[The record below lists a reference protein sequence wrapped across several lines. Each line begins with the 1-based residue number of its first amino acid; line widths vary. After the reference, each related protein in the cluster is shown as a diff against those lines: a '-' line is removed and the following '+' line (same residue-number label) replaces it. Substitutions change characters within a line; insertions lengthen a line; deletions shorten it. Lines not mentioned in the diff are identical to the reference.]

1 MTLHFLPQLRYNKLL
16 MTSVSEAP
24 TQGPNPIKLPGTGR
38 GGYTVLTW
46 GCQMNEDD
54 SAQMAAMLEGQGY
67 LPAERIEDAS
77 VILLNTCSVRAK
89 PERKA
94 YSKLG
99 ELRELKA
106 RNPDL
111 VIGVCGCMAQ
121 KEAPEIRRR
130 APYVDLVVGTSQID
144 RVPAL
149 VERVRAERVAI
160 IATELPSRR
169 DRNDKATPLRVV
181 GVPGGTA
188 PKLKSFVSISY
199 GCDKFCE
206 FCIVPIT
213 RGKERSR
220 PADEIVLE
228 VERLASLGTK
238 QVTLL
243 GQTVNSYGKFLDEP
257 CSFAHLLERLNAIEG
272 IERIRY
278 TSPYPKDFHQD
289 VIEAIAGLPK
299 VCEQVHMPVQVGD
312 DVLLKR
318 MHRGY
323 TLDQY
328 KDIVARLRAA
338 VPDVGLTTDL
348 MLGFPGETHEQ
359 FENTLRFVAETRYDA
374 AFMFA
379 YSPREGTKAAVL
391 DDQIPEV
398 VKLARLNE
406 LIELQN
412 RITLEMNAEQVGRVY
427 EVLVERRS
435 PKDPL
440 KWTGLNRQGK
450 TINFPASRDLEGQL
464 IQVKAVKSHLWGFTG
479 EMLPA
484 RTGRG
489 ITLEMAE

>member
-1 MTLHFLPQLRYNKLL
+1 MTL
-16 MTSVSEAP
+16 VSKIAP
-24 TQGPNPIKLPGTGR
+24 KPR
-38 GGYTVLTW
+38 GGYSVLTW

-54 SAQMAAMLEGQGY
+54 SQQMAAMLENQGY
-67 LPAERIEDAS
+67 VKAERVEDAS

-89 PERKA
+89 PERKV

-99 ELRELKA
+99 ELRELKLA
-106 RNPDL
+106 NPEL

-130 APYVDLVVGTSQID
+130 APYVDLVVGTGQID

-149 VERVRAERVAI
+149 VDRVRSERTAI
-160 IATELPSRR
+160 IRDRVTLIETDLPSRK
-169 DRNDKATPLRVV
+169 DRHDKSTPARVLS
-181 GVPGGTA
+181 GLM

-199 GCDKFCE
+199 GCDKFCA

-238 QVTLL
+238 EVTLL

-257 CSFAHLLERLNAIEG
+257 CSFAELLTRLNAIEG

-289 VIEAIAGLPK
+289 VIDAIAHLPK

-312 DVLLKR
+312 DNLLKR
-318 MHRGY
+318 MGRGY

-328 KDIVARLRAA
+328 KDIVGRLRSA

-348 MLGFPGETHEQ
+348 MLGFPGETDEEY
-359 FENTLRFVAETRYDA
+359 ENTMRFVAETRYDS

-391 DDQIPEV
+391 GDQIPEV
-398 VKLARLNE
+398 VKRARLNA
-406 LIELQN
+406 LIALQN
-412 RITLEMNAEQVGRVY
+412 EITLERNASQVGSIY

-450 TINFPASRDLEGQL
+450 TINFPSPRDLQGQL
-464 IQVKAVKSHLWGFTG
+464 VTVKAVKSHLWGFTG

-484 RTGRG
+484 RSERG
-489 ITLEMAE
+489 LELMMAE

>member
-1 MTLHFLPQLRYNKLL
+1 MTLVSDFAPVALIDPEPRAKQYPA
-16 MTSVSEAP
+16 VPPSEA
-24 TQGPNPIKLPGTGR
+24 TR
-38 GGYTVLTW
+38 GGYSVLTW

-54 SAQMAAMLEGQGY
+54 SQQMAAMLENQGY
-67 LPAERIEDAS
+67 TKAERVEDAS

-89 PERKA
+89 PERKV

-99 ELRELKA
+99 ELRELKLS
-106 RNPDL
+106 NPEL

-130 APYVDLVVGTSQID
+130 APYVDLVVGTGQID

-149 VERVRAERVAI
+149 VDRVRSERTARIRDRVTLI
-160 IATELPSRR
+160 ETGLPSRK
-169 DRNDKATPLRVV
+169 DRHAKETPLRVV
-181 GVPGGTA
+181 SGLM

-199 GCDKFCE
+199 GCDKFCA

-238 QVTLL
+238 EVTLL

-289 VIEAIAGLPK
+289 VIDAIAHLPK

-312 DVLLKR
+312 DNLLKR
-318 MHRGY
+318 MGRGY

-328 KDIVARLRAA
+328 KDIVARLRSA
-338 VPDVGLTTDL
+338 VPAVGLTTDL
-348 MLGFPGETHEQ
+348 MLGFPGETDEEY
-359 FENTLRFVAETRYDA
+359 ENTMRFVAETRYDS

-391 DDQIPEV
+391 ENQVPET
-398 VKLARLNE
+398 VKMARLNA
-406 LIELQN
+406 LIALQN
-412 RITLEMNAEQVGRVY
+412 EITLERNKSQVGSVY

-450 TINFPASRDLEGQL
+450 TINFPSPRDLQGQL
-464 IQVKAVKSHLWGFTG
+464 VQVKAVKSHLWGFTG

-484 RTGRG
+484 RSERG
-489 ITLEMAE
+489 LELLMAE

>member
-1 MTLHFLPQLRYNKLL
+1 
-16 MTSVSEAP
+16 
-24 TQGPNPIKLPGTGR
+24 
-38 GGYTVLTW
+38 
-46 GCQMNEDD
+46 MNEDD
-54 SAQMAAMLEGQGY
+54 SQQMAAMLENQGY
-67 LPAERIEDAS
+67 TKAERVEDAS

-89 PERKA
+89 PERKV

-99 ELRELKA
+99 ELRELKLA
-106 RNPDL
+106 NPEL

-130 APYVDLVVGTSQID
+130 APYVDLVVGTGQID

-149 VERVRAERVAI
+149 VDKVRSERTAFIRDRVTLI
-160 IATELPSRR
+160 ETELPSRK
-169 DRNDKATPLRVV
+169 DRSAKETPERVLT
-181 GVPGGTA
+181 GLM

-199 GCDKFCE
+199 GCDKFCA

-238 QVTLL
+238 EVTLL
-243 GQTVNSYGKFLDEP
+243 GQTVNSYGKFLDVP
-257 CSFAHLLERLNAIEG
+257 CSFAELLTRLNAIEG

-289 VIEAIAGLPK
+289 VIDAIAHLPK

-312 DVLLKR
+312 DNLLRR
-318 MHRGY
+318 MGRGY

-328 KDIVARLRAA
+328 KDIVGRLRSA
-338 VPDVGLTTDL
+338 VPDLGLTTDL
-348 MLGFPGETHEQ
+348 MLGFPGETDEEY
-359 FENTLRFVAETRYDA
+359 ENTMRFVAETRYDA

-391 DDQIPEV
+391 ENQIPET
-398 VKLARLNE
+398 VKMERLNA
-406 LIELQN
+406 LIALQN
-412 RITLEMNAEQVGRVY
+412 EITLDMNAGQVGNVY

-450 TINFPASRDLEGQL
+450 TINFPSPRDLEGRL
-464 IQVKAVKSHLWGFTG
+464 VKVKAVKSHLWGFTG

-484 RTGRG
+484 RSERG
-489 ITLEMAE
+489 LELFMAE

>member
-1 MTLHFLPQLRYNKLL
+1 MPERSAPLGLDQI
-16 MTSVSEAP
+16 EAP
-24 TQGPNPIKLPGTGR
+24 EPAPAHR

-67 LPAERIEDAS
+67 TPAARVEDAS

-89 PERKA
+89 PERKV

-99 ELRELKA
+99 ELRELKLQ
-106 RNPDL
+106 NPNL

-130 APYVDLVVGTSQID
+130 APYVDLVVGTGQID

-149 VERVRAERVAI
+149 VERVRQERTSIIRDRTAIVA
-160 IATELPSRR
+160 TDLPSRK
-169 DRNDKATPLRVV
+169 DRSDKWTPVRVL
-181 GVPGGTA
+181 GGTV
-188 PKLKSFVSISY
+188 PKLKEFVSISY
-199 GCDKFCE
+199 GCDKFCQ

-243 GQTVNSYGKFLDEP
+243 GQTVNSYGKFLDVP
-257 CSFAHLLERLNAIEG
+257 CSFAELLTRLNAIEG

-278 TSPYPKDFHQD
+278 TSPYPKDFKQD
-289 VIEAIAGLPK
+289 VIDAIAHLPK

-312 DVLLKR
+312 DTLLSR
-318 MHRGY
+318 MGRGY

-328 KDIVARLRAA
+328 RDIVARLRSA

-348 MLGFPGETHEQ
+348 MLGFPGETDEQ
-359 FENTLRFVAETRYDA
+359 FQNTLDFVRETRYDG

-391 DDQIPEV
+391 DDQIPED

-406 LIELQN
+406 LINLQN
-412 RITLEMNAEQVGRVY
+412 EITLARNASQVGEVY

-435 PKDPL
+435 PKDPN

-450 TINFPASRDLEGQL
+450 TINFPAGRDLVGQL
-464 IQVKAVKSHLWGFTG
+464 VQVKAVKSHLWGFTG
-479 EMLPA
+479 EMLAP
-484 RTGRG
+484 RVDGYRGRG
-489 ITLEMAE
+489 VGLAMAQ

>member
-1 MTLHFLPQLRYNKLL
+1 MTL
-16 MTSVSEAP
+16 VSERPELILDAP
-24 TQGPNPIKLPGTGR
+24 PAEPKFR
-38 GGYTVLTW
+38 GGYSVLTW

-54 SAQMAAMLEGQGY
+54 SQQMAAMLENQGY
-67 LPAERIEDAS
+67 VKAERVEDAS

-89 PERKA
+89 PERKV

-99 ELRELKA
+99 ELRELKLA
-106 RNPDL
+106 NPEL

-130 APYVDLVVGTSQID
+130 APYVDLVVGTGQID

-149 VERVRAERVAI
+149 VERVRSERGAI
-160 IATELPSRR
+160 IRDRTTLIETELPSRK
-169 DRNDKATPLRVV
+169 DRHDKATPMRVMS
-181 GVPGGTA
+181 GLM

-199 GCDKFCE
+199 GCDKFCA

-238 QVTLL
+238 EVTLL
-243 GQTVNSYGKFLDEP
+243 GQTVNSYGKFLDKP
-257 CSFAHLLERLNAIEG
+257 CSFAQLLTRLNAIEG

-289 VIEAIAGLPK
+289 VIDAIAHLPK

-312 DVLLKR
+312 DNLLKR
-318 MHRGY
+318 MGRGY

-328 KDIVARLRAA
+328 KDIVARLRSA

-348 MLGFPGETHEQ
+348 MLGFPGETDEEC
-359 FENTLRFVAETRYDA
+359 ENTMRFVAETRYDS

-391 DDQIPEV
+391 GDQIPEA
-398 VKLARLNE
+398 VKMARLNA
-406 LIELQN
+406 LIALQN
-412 RITLEMNAEQVGRVY
+412 EITLEMNAGQVGNVY

-450 TINFPASRDLEGQL
+450 TINFPASRDLAGQL
-464 IQVKAVKSHLWGFTG
+464 VRVKAVKSHLWGFTG
-479 EMLPA
+479 ELLPA
-484 RTGRG
+484 RSERG
-489 ITLEMAE
+489 LELLMAE

>member
-1 MTLHFLPQLRYNKLL
+1 MTL
-16 MTSVSEAP
+16 VSERPELSLADLLP
-24 TQGPNPIKLPGTGR
+24 TQTGR
-38 GGYTVLTW
+38 GGYFVLTW

-54 SAQMAAMLEGQGY
+54 SAQMALMLEGQGY
-67 LPAERIEDAS
+67 HPAERVEDAS

-89 PERKA
+89 PERKV

-106 RNPDL
+106 LNPSL

-130 APYVDLVVGTSQID
+130 APYVDLVVGTGQID
-144 RVPAL
+144 KIPAL
-149 VERVRAERVAI
+149 VERVRQERVKL

-169 DRNDKATPLRVV
+169 DRHDKATPLRAL
-181 GVPGGTA
+181 GGLT

-199 GCDKFCE
+199 GCDKFCA

-220 PADEIVLE
+220 PANEIVLE
-228 VERLASLGTK
+228 VERLASLGTRE
-238 QVTLL
+238 VTLL
-243 GQTVNSYGKFLDEP
+243 GQTVNSYGKFLDDP
-257 CSFAHLLERLNAIEG
+257 CTFAHLLERLNAIEG

-289 VIEAIAGLPK
+289 VIDAIAGLPK

-312 DVLLKR
+312 DDLLRR
-318 MHRGY
+318 MGRGY
-323 TLDQY
+323 TLGQY
-328 KDIVARLRAA
+328 KDIVSRLRQA
-338 VPDVGLTTDL
+338 VPDVGLTTDI
-348 MLGFPGETHEQ
+348 MLGFPGETDQEY
-359 FENTLRFVAETRYDA
+359 ENTMQFMAETQYDS

-391 DDQIPEV
+391 ENQIPEE
-398 VKLARLNE
+398 VKLDRLHK
-406 LIELQN
+406 LIALQN
-412 RITLEMNAEQVGRVY
+412 EITLSRNASQVGNLY

-435 PKDPL
+435 PKDPA

-450 TINFPASRDLEGQL
+450 TINFPASRDLQGQL
-464 IQVKAVKSHLWGFTG
+464 VQVKAVKSHLWGFTG
-479 EMLPA
+479 ELLPA
-484 RTGRG
+484 RSERG
-489 ITLEMAE
+489 LELLMAE

>member
-1 MTLHFLPQLRYNKLL
+1 MTL
-16 MTSVSEAP
+16 VSERSELFVADLMP
-24 TQGPNPIKLPGTGR
+24 PLPKR

-67 LPAERIEDAS
+67 VPAERIEDAS

-89 PERKA
+89 PERKV

-99 ELRELKA
+99 ELRELKVQ
-106 RNPDL
+106 NPDL

-130 APYVDLVVGTSQID
+130 APYVDLVVGTGQID

-149 VERVRAERVAI
+149 VERVRQERIAI
-160 IATELPSRR
+160 IATDLPSRK
-169 DRNDKATPLRVV
+169 DRNDKATPLRVLH
-181 GVPGGTA
+181 GLM
-188 PKLKSFVSISY
+188 PKLKTFVSISY
-199 GCDKFCE
+199 GCDKFCQ

-238 QVTLL
+238 EVTLL

-257 CSFAHLLERLNAIEG
+257 CTFAHLLERLNAIEG

-289 VIEAIAGLPK
+289 VIDAIAHLPK

-312 DVLLKR
+312 DVLLQR
-318 MHRGY
+318 MGRGY

-328 KDIVARLRAA
+328 KDIVARLRSA
-338 VPDVGLTTDL
+338 VPNVGLTTDL
-348 MLGFPGETHEQ
+348 MLGFPGETDEQ
-359 FENTLRFVAETRYDA
+359 FQNTLRFVAETRYDA

-406 LIELQN
+406 LIDLQN
-412 RITLEMNAEQVGRVY
+412 RITLEMNASQVGNVY

-450 TINFPASRDLEGQL
+450 TINFPSQRDLFGQL
-464 IQVKAVKSHLWGFTG
+464 VKVKAVKSHLWGFTG

-484 RTGRG
+484 RTERG
-489 ITLEMAE
+489 LTLAMAE

>member
-1 MTLHFLPQLRYNKLL
+1 MTLVSNLHPEPLL
-16 MTSVSEAP
+16 DPVPPA
-24 TQGPNPIKLPGTGR
+24 KR

-54 SAQMAAMLEGQGY
+54 SQQMAAMLENQGY
-67 LPAERIEDAS
+67 TKAERVEDAS

-89 PERKA
+89 PERKV

-99 ELRELKA
+99 ELRELKVA
-106 RNPDL
+106 NPEL

-130 APYVDLVVGTSQID
+130 APYVDLVVGTGQID

-149 VERVRAERVAI
+149 VERVRSERIAI
-160 IATELPSRR
+160 IDTALPSRK
-169 DRNDKATPLRVV
+169 DRHDKGTPARVLS
-181 GVPGGTA
+181 GLM

-199 GCDKFCE
+199 GCDKFCA

-238 QVTLL
+238 EVTLL
-243 GQTVNSYGKFLDEP
+243 GQTVNSYGKFLDQP
-257 CSFAHLLERLNAIEG
+257 CSFAELLTRLNAIEG

-289 VIEAIAGLPK
+289 VIDAIAHLPK

-312 DVLLKR
+312 DNLLKR
-318 MHRGY
+318 MGRGY

-328 KDIVARLRAA
+328 KDIVARLRSA

-348 MLGFPGETHEQ
+348 MLGFPGETGEEY
-359 FENTLRFVAETRYDA
+359 ENTMRFVAETCYDS

-391 DDQIPEV
+391 DCQVPEE
-398 VKLARLNE
+398 VKLERLNA
-406 LIELQN
+406 LIALQN
-412 RITLEMNAEQVGRVY
+412 EITLERNRSQVGTVY

-450 TINFPASRDLEGQL
+450 TINFPSPRDLQGQL
-464 IQVKAVKSHLWGFTG
+464 VQVKAVKSHLWGFTG

-484 RTGRG
+484 RSERG
-489 ITLEMAE
+489 LELMMAE

>member
-1 MTLHFLPQLRYNKLL
+1 MTL
-16 MTSVSEAP
+16 VSEAP
-24 TQGPNPIKLPGTGR
+24 ASGLNLINTPLELPRAVR
-38 GGYTVLTW
+38 GSYTILTW
-46 GCQMNEDD
+46 GCQMNADD

-67 LPAERIEDAS
+67 VPAERIEDAS

-89 PERKA
+89 PERKV

-99 ELRELKA
+99 ELRELKIQ
-106 RNPDL
+106 NPDL

-130 APYVDLVVGTSQID
+130 APYVDLVVGTGQID

-149 VERVRAERVAI
+149 VERVRQERKAI
-160 IATELPSRR
+160 IATDLPSRR
-169 DRNDKATPLRVV
+169 DRNDKTTPMRVLH
-181 GVPGGTA
+181 GLM
-188 PKLKSFVSISY
+188 PKLKTFVSISY

-238 QVTLL
+238 EVTLL

-257 CSFAHLLERLNAIEG
+257 CTFAHLLERLNAIEG

-289 VIEAIAGLPK
+289 VIDAIAHLPK

-312 DVLLKR
+312 DLLLQR

-338 VPDVGLTTDL
+338 VPNVGLTTDL
-348 MLGFPGETHEQ
+348 MLGFPGETDEQ
-359 FENTLRFVAETRYDA
+359 FQNTLRFVEETRYDA

-406 LIELQN
+406 LIDLQN
-412 RITLEMNAEQVGRVY
+412 RITLEMNASQVGNVY

-450 TINFPASRDLEGQL
+450 TINFPAQRDLLGQL
-464 IQVKAVKSHLWGFTG
+464 VKVKAVKSHLWGFTG

-484 RTGRG
+484 RTERG
-489 ITLEMAE
+489 ITLDMAE

>member
-1 MTLHFLPQLRYNKLL
+1 M
-16 MTSVSEAP
+16 
-24 TQGPNPIKLPGTGR
+24 
-38 GGYTVLTW
+38 LTW

-67 LPAERIEDAS
+67 VPAERIEDAS

-89 PERKA
+89 PERKV

-106 RNPDL
+106 QNPDL

-130 APYVDLVVGTSQID
+130 APYVDLVVGTGQID

-149 VERVRAERVAI
+149 VERVRSERTAHHRDG
-160 IATELPSRR
+160 IALAQGPARQGDAAAGRR
-169 DRNDKATPLRVV
+169 A
-181 GVPGGTA
+181 GGTA

-238 QVTLL
+238 EVTLL

-289 VIEAIAGLPK
+289 VIDAIAGLPK

-318 MHRGY
+318 MRRGY

-359 FENTLRFVAETRYDA
+359 FENTLRFVRRDALRCGLHVRLLAARGDQSRRPGRPNSRSRQAGAAERADRA
-374 AFMFA
+374 AK
-379 YSPREGTKAAVL
+379 S
-391 DDQIPEV
+391 
-398 VKLARLNE
+398 
-406 LIELQN
+406 
-412 RITLEMNAEQVGRVY
+412 
-427 EVLVERRS
+427 RS
-435 PKDPL
+435 PWK
-440 KWTGLNRQGK
+440 
-450 TINFPASRDLEGQL
+450 
-464 IQVKAVKSHLWGFTG
+464 
-479 EMLPA
+479 
-484 RTGRG
+484 
-489 ITLEMAE
+489 

>member
-1 MTLHFLPQLRYNKLL
+1 MTFVMDRPKTSELELPPASPK
-16 MTSVSEAP
+16 
-24 TQGPNPIKLPGTGR
+24 R

-54 SAQMAAMLEGQGY
+54 SQQMAAMLEGQGY
-67 LPAERIEDAS
+67 VKAERVEDAS

-89 PERKA
+89 PERKV

-99 ELRELKA
+99 ELRELKLA
-106 RNPDL
+106 NPEL

-130 APYVDLVVGTSQID
+130 APYVDLVVGTGQID

-149 VERVRAERVAI
+149 VERVRSERIAI
-160 IATELPSRR
+160 VETGLPSRK
-169 DRNDKATPLRVV
+169 DRHDKATPLRVV
-181 GVPGGTA
+181 SGLM

-199 GCDKFCE
+199 GCDKFCA

-220 PADEIVLE
+220 PADDIVLE

-238 QVTLL
+238 EVTLL
-243 GQTVNSYGKFLDEP
+243 GQTVNSYGKFLDDP

-289 VIEAIAGLPK
+289 VIDAIAHLPK

-312 DVLLKR
+312 DNLLKR
-318 MHRGY
+318 MGRGY

-328 KDIVARLRAA
+328 KDIVARLRSA

-348 MLGFPGETHEQ
+348 MLGFPGETDEEY
-359 FENTLRFVAETRYDA
+359 ENTMRFVAETRYDS

-391 DDQIPEV
+391 DDQIPETI
-398 VKLARLNE
+398 KLERLNA
-406 LIELQN
+406 LIALQN
-412 RITLEMNAEQVGRVY
+412 EITLERNASQVGSIY

-450 TINFPASRDLEGQL
+450 TINFPATRDLAGQL
-464 IQVKAVKSHLWGFTG
+464 VKVKAVKSHLWGFTG

-484 RTGRG
+484 RSERG
-489 ITLEMAE
+489 LELFMAE